1 MRIEK
6 KSFDRSRGLLIV
18 HYVLVSTLLKLEI
31 FHNNKDKQFPIQIQ
45 RLTLLLGGEKLS
57 QVIFLGQED

>member
-6 KSFDRSRGLLIV
+6 KSFDRSRGLVIV
-18 HYVLVSTLLKLEI
+18 HYVLVLTLLKLEI